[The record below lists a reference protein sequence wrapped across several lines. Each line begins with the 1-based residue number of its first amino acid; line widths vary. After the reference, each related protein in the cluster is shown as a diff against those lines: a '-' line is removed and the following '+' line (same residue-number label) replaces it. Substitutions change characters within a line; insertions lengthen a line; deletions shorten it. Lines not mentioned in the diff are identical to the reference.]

1 MGILDAFGDLVSGII
16 AAIVMLGFAIL
27 SLFVTVSVVDAAAA
41 IGGLEVSDDFVLLG
55 ASVLAAA
62 AIISG
67 GIGFSAPTEN

>member
-27 SLFVTVSVVDAAAA
+27 SLFVTVFVVDAAAA

-67 GIGFSAPTEN
+67 GVGFSAPTEN